1 MDGYSNGYRRARGGE
16 LMRAEILPDVF
27 AEGLHRNPD
36 GVAVREPGTEITYR
50 KLNHLT
56 NRLARAL
63 LQRGVEPGGRV
74 AIWLPKSINAVAAMQ
89 AVLRVGAAY
98 VPVDPLSPTARARE
112 LISDC
117 EPSVCVTE
125 PDRAAV
131 ALSPVGPVRRLLLG
145 EGVPGFD
152 DSTPAAPIP
161 RAPVTR
167 DSLAYIL
174 YTSGSTGRPKGVCIS
189 HRNAL
194 AFIEWA
200 VAELEPKPTDRL
212 SSHAPFHFDLSILD
226 LYVAFASGAC
236 VSLIPEGL
244 SFVGPR
250 LVEFVRRERITIWY
264 SVPSALTMMMD
275 AGGLLETGPAS
286 LRTILFAG
294 EPFPVVALRRLRAA
308 FSGVRMLNLYGPT
321 ETNVCTYHE
330 VIGTPGEHAA
340 AVPIGRACSGDR
352 VWAVKDDGAE
362 AEIGESGELLVDGPT
377 VMLGYWGRPAHRG
390 PYHTGDIVQRLD
402 ERNYA
407 YLGRRD
413 AMVKI
418 RGHRVELG
426 EVEAAVSAHPSV
438 REAAA
443 VAVGSGL
450 QKRLVAAV
458 SFREGSSASLL
469 ELKKEC
475 AARLPR
481 YMIVHG
487 VRELSALPRTP
498 NGKVDRR
505 ALQAICE
512 KEGAR

>member
-1 MDGYSNGYRRARGGE
+1 MDGYSHGCLRAREGE
-16 LMRAEILPDVF
+16 LMQAELLPDLL
-27 AEGLHRNPD
+27 ADGLRRNPE
-36 GVAVREPGTEITYR
+36 GTAVREPGAEITYR
-50 KLNHLT
+50 ELNHLT
-56 NRLARAL
+56 NRLAQAL
-63 LQRGVEPGGRV
+63 LTRGVEPGDRV

-89 AVLRVGAAY
+89 AVLRIGAAY
-98 VPVDPLSPTARARE
+98 VPVDPLSPVKRARQV
-112 LISDC
+112 ITDC
-117 EPSVCVTE
+117 DPSVCVSE
-125 PDRAAV
+125 PERAA
-131 ALSPVGPVRRLLLG
+131 AGISPAGPVRMLLLG
-145 EGVPGFD
+145 EGARGLD
-152 DSTPAAPIP
+152 SSTPASPP
-161 RAPVTR
+161 PPTPVKP

-174 YTSGSTGRPKGVCIS
+174 YTSGSTGPKGVCIS

-200 VAELEPKPTDRL
+200 LEELGPTTGDRL
-212 SSHAPFHFDLSILD
+212 SSHAPFHFDLSVLD

-236 VSLIPEGL
+236 VSLIPEGA

-250 LVEFVRRERITIWY
+250 LVDFVQSERITIWH
-264 SVPSALTMMMD
+264 SVPSALMMMMD
-275 AGGLLETGPAS
+275 SGGLLDAGPRS
-286 LRTILFAG
+286 LRTVLFAG
-294 EPFPVVALRRLRAA
+294 EPFPIVPLRRLRAA
-308 FSGVRMLNLYGPT
+308 SRGVRMLNLYGLT

-330 VIGTPGEHAA
+330 VVDVPGDEVTAL
-340 AVPIGRACSGDR
+340 PIGRACSGDR
-352 VWAVKDDGAE
+352 VWAVKDDGAD
-362 AEIGESGELLVDGPT
+362 AGIGDTGELLVDGPT
-377 VMLGYWGRPAHRG
+377 VMLGYWGRSVHRG
-390 PYHTGDIVQRLD
+390 PYHTGDLVQRLD
-402 ERNYA
+402 ESNYA

-450 QKRLVAAV
+450 ETRLVAAV

-469 ELKKEC
+469 ELKKQC

-487 VRELSALPRTP
+487 VRELGALPRTP

-512 KEGAR
+512 EGTR

>member
-1 MDGYSNGYRRARGGE
+1 MPAQLLTELLDRGV
-16 LMRAEILPDVF
+16 RV
-27 AEGLHRNPD
+27 NPH
-36 GVAVREPGTEITYR
+36 GTAVREPGAQITYR
-50 KLNHLT
+50 DLDHLT

-63 LQRGVEPGGRV
+63 LERGVQPRDRV
-74 AIWLPKSINAVAAMQ
+74 AIWLPKSIDAVAAMQ

-98 VPVDPLSPTARARE
+98 VPVDPLSPVLRARQVIE
-112 LISDC
+112 DS
-117 EPSVCVTE
+117 EPIACVTDPE
-125 PDRAAV
+125 RASAG
-131 ALSPVGPVRRLLLG
+131 ALSAAGHIHPVLVGGKAARFHEATPPEPV
-145 EGVPGFD
+145 P
-152 DSTPAAPIP
+152 PP
-161 RAPVTR
+161 PVTR

-200 VAELEPKPTDRL
+200 LKELEPHPGDRL
-212 SSHAPFHFDLSILD
+212 SSHAPFHFDLSVFD

-250 LVEFVRRERITIWY
+250 LVDFVRRERITIWY

-275 AGGLLETGPAS
+275 AGGLLEAEQTS

-294 EPFPVVALRRLRAA
+294 EPFPIVPLRRLRARFPGA
-308 FSGVRMLNLYGPT
+308 RMLNLYGPT
-321 ETNVCTYHE
+321 ETNVCTFHE
-330 VIGTPGEHAA
+330 VTDIPDDQVAP
-340 AVPIGRACSGDR
+340 VPIGSECSGDR
-352 VWAVKDDGAE
+352 VWARKDDGSE
-362 AEIGESGELLVDGPT
+362 AGIGESGELLVDGPT
-377 VMLGYWGRPAHRG
+377 VMLGYWGRPPHRG
-390 PYHTGDIVQRLD
+390 PYETGDIVQRLD
-402 ERNYA
+402 ASNYS
-407 YLGRRD
+407 YIGRRD

-426 EVEAAVSAHPSV
+426 EVEAAVCAHPSV

-443 VAVGSGL
+443 VAVGSGPD
-450 QKRLVAAV
+450 KRLVAAV
-458 SFREGSSASLL
+458 SFRKGLSASLL
-469 ELKKEC
+469 ELKRAC
-475 AARLPR
+475 AERLPR

-487 VRELSALPRTP
+487 LREVPGLPRTP

-512 KEGAR
+512 ERSP